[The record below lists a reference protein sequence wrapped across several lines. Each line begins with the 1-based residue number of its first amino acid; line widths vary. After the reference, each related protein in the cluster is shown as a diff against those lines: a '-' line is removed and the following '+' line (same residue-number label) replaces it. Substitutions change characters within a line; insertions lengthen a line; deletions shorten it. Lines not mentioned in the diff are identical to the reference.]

1 MTSHGSETGPI
12 RLGIIGATPSRGWAT
27 AAHLPALR
35 ALEEFEVTAVA
46 TTRLDT
52 ARATA
57 EAFGV
62 PLAFDDDLELVSR
75 PEVDAVAVTVKVP
88 EHGRLVRAA
97 LAAGKH
103 VFSEWPLGVDLEE
116 AVELADLAEAS
127 GVRHLVGLQGYQAP
141 GALFVADLIENGE
154 IGQPLSVSVVAS
166 GGPSGRRIPQANV
179 YATDAAAGATI
190 LSISAGHILA
200 TLDRAVGEFRQLA
213 GVVASINKET
223 TVIETGQTI
232 PVTAPDQVLVAGQLA
247 SGAVASVVVQ
257 GGSAPV
263 TPTFEIRV
271 VGTEATLVV
280 RPATPGGIHISDW
293 SVSIG
298 KPDGAPSD
306 LPVPERYHQVP
317 AAVPSGPA
325 RNVAILYREFAR
337 AITEGRPCPI
347 SVLRSGST
355 GCSAVSSGRQTPG
368 SARTP
373 GRSRLAASWAGPPR
387 GTSRSPPDSVS
398 PPPGDLRR
406 SRARRRHGGGRAY
419 G

>member
-1 MTSHGSETGPI
+1 MTSIGSESRPI
-12 RLGIIGATPSRGWAT
+12 RLGIIGATPSRGWGT
-27 AAHLPALR
+27 TAHLPALQ
-35 ALEEFEVTAVA
+35 ALEEFNVTAVS

-88 EHGRLVRAA
+88 EHDRLVRAA

-103 VFSEWPLGVDLEE
+103 VFSEWPLGVNLEQ
-116 AVELADLAEAS
+116 AIELADLAEAS
-127 GVRHLVGLQGYQAP
+127 GVRHIVGLQGYQAP
-141 GALFVADLIENGE
+141 GALFVADLIENGG
-154 IGQPLSVSVVAS
+154 IGQPLTVSVVSS
-166 GGPSGRRIPQANV
+166 GGPSGRRIPQANAYTADV
-179 YATDAAAGATI
+179 AAGATI

-200 TLDRAVGEFRQLA
+200 TLAQAVGEFRQLS

-232 PVTAPDQVLVAGQLA
+232 PVTSPDQVLVAGQLA

-263 TPTFEIRV
+263 TPAFEVRI

-293 SVSIG
+293 SVSIS
-298 KPDGAPSD
+298 KPDGTPAD
-306 LPVPERYHQVP
+306 LPVPERFSPVP
-317 AAVPSGPA
+317 ATVPSGPPK
-325 RNVAILYREFAR
+325 NIAILYREFAR
-337 AITEGRPCPI
+337 AITEGRPAVPDFAAAVRFHQLLGQI
-347 SVLRSGST
+347 QRTSDT
-355 GCSAVSSGRQTPG
+355 GIREDAGR
-368 SARTP
+368 
-373 GRSRLAASWAGPPR
+373 
-387 GTSRSPPDSVS
+387 
-398 PPPGDLRR
+398 
-406 SRARRRHGGGRAY
+406 
-419 G
+419 